1 MTQEHRVTEPRP
13 APSEP
18 TGIGR
23 RRFLGALAAT
33 AAGAAAGP
41 GLAGPAQA
49 TVTTAGD
56 RRGRSLR
63 TGFEVLQADG
73 YRAVRGEKV
82 GIITN
87 PTGVTRDMVHQVDV
101 MAASDQVHLAAVFGP
116 EHGFRGTAQAGGSEG
131 FYTDERTG
139 LPVYDTYLKSGQP
152 LADILARSGVD
163 TVLFDIQDAGAR
175 FYTYIWTLYDAM
187 EAAAMSGKRFVVL
200 DRPNPLS
207 GRAATGPVLQPAFA
221 TFIGRKAIPQQHGMT
236 VAELAWL
243 FNDQFLPAA
252 VGTKVDLRM
261 VRMTG
266 WERDELYADSGLHWV
281 LPSPNMPTP
290 TTALVYPGTGMFE
303 GTNLSE
309 GRGTTRPFEL
319 IGAPY
324 VDHKWADA
332 LRGTGLAGV
341 QFREAYFAPTF
352 SKWVGRTVGGVQ
364 LHVTDPSGFDAVR
377 TATVMIVTAKMLYPQ
392 DFAWRSDN
400 WIDKLTGS
408 TRFRTMVDDGAST
421 DEVVA
426 AWQPEL
432 AEFEKVRGAHLLYG
446 RRGGRR

>member
-1 MTQEHRVTEPRP
+1 MTEPTDTPPRR
-13 APSEP
+13 S
-18 TGIGR
+18 GIGR
-23 RRFLGALAAT
+23 RGFLGGLAAT

-41 GLAGPAQA
+41 TLAGPAIA
-49 TVTTAGD
+49 RTD
-56 RRGRSLR
+56 SRGHGRFLR

-73 YRAVRGEKV
+73 YRAVRGEQV

-87 PTGVTRDMVHQVDV
+87 PTGVTRDMAHEVDV
-101 MAASDQVHLAAVFGP
+101 MAASAKVDLVAVFGP

-139 LPVYDTYLKSGQP
+139 LPVYDTYLTSGQA
-152 LADILARSGVD
+152 LADIFTSSGVE

-175 FYTYIWTLYDAM
+175 FYTYIWTMYDAM
-187 EAAAMSGKRFVVL
+187 EAAALSGKGFVVL

-207 GRAATGPVLQPAFA
+207 GRKATGPVLQPAFS
-221 TFIGRKAIPQQHGMT
+221 TFIGRKPIPQQHGMT
-236 VAELAWL
+236 VAELAGL
-243 FNDQFLPAA
+243 FNDEFLPDA
-252 VGTKVDLRM
+252 VGKKVELRV
-261 VRMTG
+261 VRMSG
-266 WERDELYADSGLHWV
+266 WDRDEFYADSGLHWV

-324 VDHKWADA
+324 IDHRWADA
-332 LRGTGLAGV
+332 IQDARLPGV

-352 SKWVGRTVGGVQ
+352 SKWAGQTVGGVQ
-364 LHVTDPSGFDAVR
+364 LHITEPSRFDAIH
-377 TATVMIVTAKMLYPQ
+377 ATSVMIVAANRLYPD
-392 DFAWRSDN
+392 DFAWRPDN
-400 WIDKLTGS
+400 WIDRLTGS
-408 TRFRTMVDDGAST
+408 TRFRTMVDDGASA

-426 AWQPEL
+426 AWQGEL
-432 AEFEKVRGAHLLYG
+432 SDFERVRRTHLLYG
-446 RRGGRR
+446 QRNGGRA